1 MKQLLPVLMTIA
13 ASIPGMAQE
22 PEVMNG
28 NVNLISK
35 EYDSLSINGGL
46 TFENLS
52 IKNLL
57 IINGR
62 IQGKNLQ
69 CTIINSNGSLNVT
82 GLQAQNIESHGT
94 FLAKDIDVT
103 GESILRGTIE
113 ITNAKLNQIK
123 MSTTQTTFTNAEVR
137 GNVILENIDKASD
150 HLGGSFPQP
159 QPQVLKL
166 KGKSLIL
173 GDIIFE
179 NKGEVHVFD
188 QARIEGKVINA
199 TVVRKAHNLP
209 DEQ

>member
-166 KGKSLIL
+166 KGKSFTHNPCALL
-173 GDIIFE
+173 NVRTSSVSLSIF
-179 NKGEVHVFD
+179 KPTFIFVQKKKKKKKTH
-188 QARIEGKVINA
+188 R
-199 TVVRKAHNLP
+199 
-209 DEQ
+209 